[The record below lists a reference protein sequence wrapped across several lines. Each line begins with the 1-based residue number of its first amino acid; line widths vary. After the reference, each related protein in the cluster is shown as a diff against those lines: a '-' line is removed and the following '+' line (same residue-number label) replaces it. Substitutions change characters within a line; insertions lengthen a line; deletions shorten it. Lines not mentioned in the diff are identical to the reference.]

1 MNDHLESK
9 IIDLCIGC
17 RKQARG
23 VSRSAKPR
31 DCSFGKLSNI
41 ARQPAVAITRVLR
54 LDLAYFEFQS
64 GSASFNQSSLRR
76 IITKLVA
83 ILLLFSAP
91 VTYTADLAV
100 GYSDLSYQLPTPGS
114 YQLARISEAVDG
126 QVIDV
131 SGELTT
137 LHTLFD
143 GRLSLM
149 SFMYSSCDDVNGCP
163 LSSYVF
169 YKIKSA
175 MSADPQLAERLQ
187 LISLSFDPEVDV
199 PEVMR
204 LYANNFRF
212 AGDRG
217 EWRFI
222 TTSSISVL
230 TPILRAYDQD
240 IQRQQIVVENDT
252 QTEISHLLKVF
263 LIDQR
268 KNIRNIYSVSYLHP
282 DVLINDVRTLIA
294 ETEGNDQIDIVQISS
309 LSRPGDSKIGYESPD
324 YQTDSLSLIERQGK
338 ATNLVALAHTKVA
351 GLPAVPEPAHNPLTP
366 EKVSLGR
373 KLFFDRRLSINETFS
388 CAMCHVPEQ
397 GFTSNEMSTALGVE
411 GRSVKRNTPTLYNV
425 GYFDRLF
432 HDGREENL
440 EQQVW
445 SPLLARNEMANPSV
459 GYVLGKI
466 RHLADYDGLFEKAFA
481 GKEVGME
488 TLGMALASYQRTL
501 VAGNS
506 PFDRWLYE
514 RDQEAITEQARN
526 GFNLFT
532 GKGSCN
538 ACHHVGD
545 KYALFTDSQLHNTGL
560 GYRNSIL
567 DRPTAKTIT
576 LAPGVFI
583 EVDPKM
589 IAEVGEKPPADIGQY
604 EVTEDPADRW
614 KYRTP
619 TLRNVSL
626 TSPYMHNGQFTTL
639 REVLEFYNKG
649 GEPHELQNPLIRPLG
664 LTDSE
669 IDDLVAFL
677 MSLTSDNIDILVSD
691 AFAAPIG
698 DPIGQSG
705 GN

>member
-23 VSRSAKPR
+23 VSRSAKPG

-217 EWRFI
+217 NGGLLRHLQ
-222 TTSSISVL
+222 SVL
-230 TPILRAYDQD
+230 
-240 IQRQQIVVENDT
+240 
-252 QTEISHLLKVF
+252 
-263 LIDQR
+263 
-268 KNIRNIYSVSYLHP
+268 
-282 DVLINDVRTLIA
+282 
-294 ETEGNDQIDIVQISS
+294 
-309 LSRPGDSKIGYESPD
+309 
-324 YQTDSLSLIERQGK
+324 
-338 ATNLVALAHTKVA
+338 
-351 GLPAVPEPAHNPLTP
+351 
-366 EKVSLGR
+366 
-373 KLFFDRRLSINETFS
+373 
-388 CAMCHVPEQ
+388 
-397 GFTSNEMSTALGVE
+397 
-411 GRSVKRNTPTLYNV
+411 
-425 GYFDRLF
+425 
-432 HDGREENL
+432 
-440 EQQVW
+440 
-445 SPLLARNEMANPSV
+445 
-459 GYVLGKI
+459 
-466 RHLADYDGLFEKAFA
+466 
-481 GKEVGME
+481 
-488 TLGMALASYQRTL
+488 
-501 VAGNS
+501 
-506 PFDRWLYE
+506 
-514 RDQEAITEQARN
+514 
-526 GFNLFT
+526 
-532 GKGSCN
+532 
-538 ACHHVGD
+538 
-545 KYALFTDSQLHNTGL
+545 
-560 GYRNSIL
+560 
-567 DRPTAKTIT
+567 
-576 LAPGVFI
+576 
-583 EVDPKM
+583 
-589 IAEVGEKPPADIGQY
+589 
-604 EVTEDPADRW
+604 
-614 KYRTP
+614 
-619 TLRNVSL
+619 
-626 TSPYMHNGQFTTL
+626 
-639 REVLEFYNKG
+639 
-649 GEPHELQNPLIRPLG
+649 
-664 LTDSE
+664 
-669 IDDLVAFL
+669 
-677 MSLTSDNIDILVSD
+677 
-691 AFAAPIG
+691 
-698 DPIGQSG
+698 
-705 GN
+705 